1 MVRHRFRRVA
11 HTFITSISCVFQ
23 LPIPAVSLP
32 GSQVKNYD
40 GDVQDMGLTF
50 TVEDNFLGTSTSHPL
65 VPGGDSMPVTNDNR
79 LLYCHLLADYHL
91 NVKLGRPA
99 MAFTAGLVQLIPH
112 TSLR

>member
-1 MVRHRFRRVA
+1 M
-11 HTFITSISCVFQ
+11 
-23 LPIPAVSLP
+23 
-32 GSQVKNYD
+32 KNYD
-40 GDVQDMGLTF
+40 GDVADLGLTF